1 LQDGYPNYFEFGN
14 GFSIAGDS
22 NCRYC
27 PVAADGSENCGLQRQ
42 SPIDLKRDRGVIGN
56 DNEKDC
62 PDWHW
67 MAYRPDSCSWED
79 MATKDTFQIE
89 RHALQVHIPT
99 LPNGDIDCTR
109 KSDGARRWPRLD
121 YSKGFPDWWWMSR
134 MDVTVPSQHHQ
145 EGKQYAAE
153 VTLAHFYEV
162 AHPKNQVRFYLLTN
176 HQLEKIS
183 FEFTYFW
190 FLFLYPFLNDRS
202 GTLLS

>member
-1 LQDGYPNYFEFGN
+1 LQDGYPNYFQFGN
-14 GFSIAGDS
+14 GFSVAGDS

-27 PVAADGSENCGLQRQ
+27 PVTADGRESCGLQRQ

-56 DNEKDC
+56 ANEKDC

-89 RHALQVHIPT
+89 RHALQVNIPT
-99 LPNGDIDCTR
+99 LPNGDIDCMR
-109 KSDGARRWPRLD
+109 PSDGARRWPRLD

-162 AHPKNQVRFYLLTN
+162 THPKNQVRFRPGRKRPLV
-176 HQLEKIS
+176 KAS
-183 FEFTYFW
+183 FAFIH
-190 FLFLYPFLNDRS
+190 FLVS
-202 GTLLS
+202 IALSLFN